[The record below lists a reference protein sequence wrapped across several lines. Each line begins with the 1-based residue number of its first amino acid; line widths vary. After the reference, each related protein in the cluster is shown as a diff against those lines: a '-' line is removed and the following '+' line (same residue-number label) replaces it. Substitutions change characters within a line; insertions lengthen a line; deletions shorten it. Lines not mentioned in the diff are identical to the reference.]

1 MAIIGNIA
9 DTSPFR
15 VFTTSESLSG
25 GAFTAVSAGAS
36 GVTTAG
42 ASSAIIGI
50 LSAETELPVAAGEDV
65 NVLVSGG
72 GVWTVGESVS
82 AGDALAAGTD
92 GKAAKAT
99 SGKMIF
105 ARAMEN
111 GKANQNIRVLITREG
126 KA

>member
-15 VFTTSESLSG
+15 VFQTAESLTG

-50 LSAETELPVAAGEDV
+50 LSAETDSVVGAGEDV

-72 GVWTVGESVS
+72 GAWTLAESVQ
-82 AGDALAAGTD
+82 AGDALTAGTA
-92 GKAAKAT
+92 GKAAKAA
-99 SGKMIF
+99 SGNAIF

-111 GKANQNIRVLITREG
+111 GKANQTIKILITREG
-126 KA
+126 KM